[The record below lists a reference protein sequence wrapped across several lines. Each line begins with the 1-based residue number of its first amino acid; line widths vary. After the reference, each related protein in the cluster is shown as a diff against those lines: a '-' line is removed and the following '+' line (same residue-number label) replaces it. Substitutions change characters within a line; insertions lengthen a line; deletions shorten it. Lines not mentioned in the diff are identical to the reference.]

1 MIDLLP
7 QHFAHGVHPGDNKE
21 ATAHSPIARMPFV
34 KRYEL
39 LLGQHIGRP
48 SEPIVHVGQTVQ
60 RGQRIADAGGFVS
73 TSLHSPV
80 TGRVVAIEERR
91 HPNGSLVKAIEIDAD
106 LFDAQ
111 QPPVAEPQD
120 WRSMDIDAFVKAAQ
134 DGGLVG
140 MGGAAFPSHVKYK
153 LPEGKTCERL
163 VLNGAECEPY
173 LTSDHRLM
181 VENAPAVVQGAEILA
196 FHLGAKGVSIGVE
209 ANKPDGAK
217 ALRAAI
223 AELQPSMPIEVKEL
237 PVKYPQGAE
246 KMLIRALFGLEIPA
260 GKLPLDVGY
269 VVNNVGTVAALA
281 DWLLRGIPLIER
293 VVTVSGPAVKSPCNL
308 MVPIGTPVREVFE
321 RAGGLTEDARLVVM
335 GGPMM
340 GMPMASLDAPVLKG
354 TSGLLAFTE
363 NETRLPN
370 EYACVRCG
378 RCLEACPHFLNP
390 TRLAKLAKAG
400 RFEDMERYF
409 VMDCVECGSCTWSC
423 PSGVP
428 IVQLIRVAK
437 ADLRSRRAKP

>member
-7 QHFAHGVHPGDNKE
+7 QHFRHGVHPSDNKL
-21 ATAHSPIARMPFV
+21 ATAHIPIARMPFV
-34 KRYEL
+34 QRYEL
-39 LLGQHIGRP
+39 LLGQHIGGPSVPTVRP
-48 SEPIVHVGQTVQ
+48 GQKVR
-60 RGQRIADAGGFVS
+60 RGQRIADPAGFVS

-80 TGRVVAIEERR
+80 TGTVTAIEERR
-91 HPNGSLVKAIEIDAD
+91 HANGALVKAIEIEAD
-106 LFDAQ
+106 LFDPQ
-111 QPPVAEPQD
+111 QAPQAPAQD
-120 WRSMDIDAFVKAAQ
+120 WRQMDIDSFVQATQ

-153 LPEGKTCERL
+153 LPEGKSCKQL

-181 VENAPAVVQGAEILA
+181 VESAVAVVQGAEILGY
-196 FHLGAKGVSIGVE
+196 HLGAEGVCIGLE
-209 ANKPDGAK
+209 DNKPDGAE

-223 AELQPSMPIEVKEL
+223 DKLQPSLPIEVKEL

-281 DWLLRGIPLIER
+281 DWLLRGVPLIER
-293 VVTVSGPAVKSPCNL
+293 VVTVSGPAVKEPCNL
-308 MVPIGTPVREVFE
+308 MVPIGTPLRQVFE
-321 RAGGLTEDARLVVM
+321 RAGGLKPDARLVVM

-340 GMPMASLDAPVLKG
+340 GTPVASLEAPVLKG
-354 TSGLLAFTE
+354 TSGLLAFTDK
-363 NETRLPN
+363 ETRLPN

-390 TRLAKLAKAG
+390 TRLAKLSKAR
-400 RFEDMERYF
+400 RFDEMERYF
-409 VMDCVECGSCTWSC
+409 VMDCVECGACTWSC

-437 ADLRSRRAKP
+437 ADLRAKRAK